1 MPQQNDQSLRLAVL
15 IDADNA
21 SRTAMRDVMAEIA
34 VYGTPTVK
42 RINGD
47 WTTPNMAS
55 WKPIL
60 LENAITPI
68 QQYSYTTGKNATDS
82 AMIIDAM
89 DILYTGSCDGFV
101 LVSSDSDFT
110 RLATRLRE
118 AGKKVIGMGEKKTP
132 NPFIVACDKFIYIE
146 VIRAEAK
153 AALATAEQEAA
164 AQAAE
169 SASASGKTEP
179 APAKSEGAKSGK
191 KSRKKTAEPAAAS
204 VPEPEPEPQSAPEP
218 AQKKVPK
225 EVVHLIADAMD
236 MIADEDGYAFMGEL
250 GNLLIRQQPDF
261 DPRNY
266 GFSKLTQLI
275 KSIDRFE
282 VDVRQTS
289 NPHTKHIYLRDKKR
303 K

>member
-21 SRTAMRDVMAEIA
+21 PRTAMRDVMAEIA

-42 RINGD
+42 RIYGD

-132 NPFIVACDKFIYIE
+132 SPFIVACDKFIYIE

-153 AALATAEQEAA
+153 AALATPEPEPVPAA
-164 AQAAE
+164 AP
-169 SASASGKTEP
+169 SAPAKAEP
-179 APAKSEGAKSGK
+179 APAGKEEGAKGIK
-191 KSRKKTAEPAAAS
+191 KCRKRAAEPAS
-204 VPEPEPEPQSAPEP
+204 GPEPELEPSGTPEPP
-218 AQKKVPK
+218 QKKVPK